1 LFGIGLAVASFA
13 FAACGGHGSSP
24 TPTTTA
30 SAVPTPTGSAP
41 ASLESPC
48 ASSLGVAYEPDGGNG
63 NGLDGIQVVH
73 FEDDS
78 RNLCGAVTPKS
89 TAAAIRLDDPVGPLA
104 LSQDGTDAIALLF
117 NSATNGFSLAQDI
130 FGANVG
136 SLVPAG
142 TAYNLS
148 LPPTPV
154 PAVSGSPTPVPAST
168 PTAAVLDD
176 ASSITIIGEGTLG
189 VGLVVGPNATPQA
202 IIGLTSI
209 GNAPPQYG
217 SSVPFIGSTNTLTH
231 PFGTSFTSIRSI
243 TDSAN
248 VTNVLVR
255 GTNDLIAIG
264 VTGVASGYQFNIES
278 EDKNLGSNVVLRGYG
293 HMALNPADS
302 SRALVGGTSAGN
314 ANQLTL
320 VTGLPTSITESSTLQ
335 MPGAINSIVFGPF
348 GTYAAIGTTAGIV
361 IVGGT
366 TGNTLGEVKAFG
378 PTVTGYAPTFTNCNG
393 TTSTLTNVASVGFSA
408 DENYLVALGT
418 ASGVSCASGYNA
430 TLVAVHFNSGTGA
443 TPAPNTLPTPTA
455 APSGSPSPSP
465 IPTFFQQ
472 NNIIPP
478 PANADYLYVH

>member
-1 LFGIGLAVASFA
+1 
-13 FAACGGHGSSP
+13 
-24 TPTTTA
+24 
-30 SAVPTPTGSAP
+30 
-41 ASLESPC
+41 
-48 ASSLGVAYEPDGGNG
+48 VAYEPDGGNG

-78 RNLCGAVTPKS
+78 RNLCGAVHPTS
-89 TAAAIRLDDPVGPLA
+89 TAAAIRLDEPVGSLA
-104 LSQDGTDAIALLF
+104 VSSDTSDALALLF
-117 NSATNGFSLAQDI
+117 NSSSNGFSFAQDI
-130 FGANVG
+130 FGAGVG
-136 SLVPAG
+136 QLVPAG

-154 PAVSGSPTPVPAST
+154 PVVTLSPGATATPAPAAT
-168 PTAAVLDD
+168 PTAAVVND
-176 ASSITIIGEGTLG
+176 ATSITIIGNESLG

-202 IIGLTSI
+202 IIGLTSLA
-209 GNAPPQYG
+209 NAPPQYG

-231 PFGTSFTSIRSI
+231 PYGTSFSSIRSI
-243 TDSAN
+243 TDSSN

-255 GTNDLIAIG
+255 GPNDLIAIG

-302 SRALVGGTSAGN
+302 SRALVGGTSGGD

-320 VTGLPTSITESSTLQ
+320 VTGIPSSITESSTLQ
-335 MPGAINSIVFGPF
+335 LPGAINSIVFGPF

-361 IVGGT
+361 IVSGT
-366 TGNTLGEVKAFG
+366 TGNTLTETRPFG
-378 PTVTGYAPTFTNCNG
+378 PNITAYTPAFTNCNG
-393 TTSTLTNVASVGFSA
+393 TTSILTNVASVGFSA
-408 DENYLVALGT
+408 DENYLIALGT
-418 ASGVSCASGYNA
+418 GSGVACASGYNA
-430 TLVAVHFNSGTGA
+430 SLLAIHFNSGTGA
-443 TPAPNTLPTPTA
+443 TPAPSSLPTPTA

-465 IPTFFQQ
+465 IPTFLQQ